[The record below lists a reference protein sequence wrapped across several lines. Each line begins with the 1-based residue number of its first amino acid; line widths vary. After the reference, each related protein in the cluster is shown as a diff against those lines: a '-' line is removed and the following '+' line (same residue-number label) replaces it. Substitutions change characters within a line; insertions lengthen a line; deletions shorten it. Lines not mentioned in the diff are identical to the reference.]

1 MAQTVQYSG
10 VSALRP
16 KLRENW
22 LQDLS
27 DQSRRAYS
35 GLMSRLLNS
44 KSLRCLVLREC
55 TEVTHYKGKAIETT
69 VCSDGLWSW
78 HARHTVWPALAHTG
92 DGSSITTEG
101 LLACNAEE
109 ALALAVEDVQEI
121 IDYQLT

>member
-35 GLMSRLLNS
+35 ALMSRLLNS
-44 KSLRCLVLREC
+44 KSLRYLVLREC
-55 TEVTHYKGKAIETT
+55 TEVTHYKGKTIETT
-69 VCSDGLWSW
+69 VFSDGLWSW
-78 HARHTVWPALAHTG
+78 YAQHTVWSTIGHAG

-101 LLACNAEE
+101 LLACNAGE
-109 ALALAVEDVQEI
+109 ALALAVENVQEI

>member
-16 KLRENW
+16 KLRVNW

-44 KSLRCLVLREC
+44 KSLRYLALREC
-55 TEVTHYKGKAIETT
+55 TEVTHYKGITIETT
-69 VCSDGLWSW
+69 VFSDGLWSW
-78 HARHTVWPALAHTG
+78 HAQHTVWPTMAHAG
-92 DGSSITTEG
+92 DSRSITTGG
-101 LLACNAEE
+101 LLASNAGE
-109 ALALAVEDVQEI
+109 ALALAVEDVREI
-121 IDYQLT
+121 IDCQLT